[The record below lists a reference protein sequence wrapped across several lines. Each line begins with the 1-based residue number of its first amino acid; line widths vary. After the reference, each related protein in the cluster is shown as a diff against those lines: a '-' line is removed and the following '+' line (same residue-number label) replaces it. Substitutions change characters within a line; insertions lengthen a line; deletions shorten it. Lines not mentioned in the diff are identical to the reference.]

1 MADRPDN
8 DALVA
13 ACRAVLVAS
22 GDNAQST
29 TDGGWIADFADGE
42 ILRTEQAAE
51 IGDVSPDTVLRRF
64 TESLQ
69 TDRPLGVRIVKSV
82 CLISRCQWLDWI
94 KRNEGL
100 PAYLAA
106 KTRADGLKSRS
117 PPQQSAP
124 LAAMPARR
132 A

>member
-1 MADRPDN
+1 MIDRPDIE
-8 DALVA
+8 ALLA
-13 ACRAVLVAS
+13 ACKVVLDAPDDRS
-22 GDNAQST
+22 ITGSD
-29 TDGGWIADFADGE
+29 WITAFTSGE
-42 ILRTEQAAE
+42 ILRTEEAAMV
-51 IGDVSPDTVLRRF
+51 GDVSPDTVLRRI

-106 KTRADGLKSRS
+106 KTRADSLKSRS